1 MTRGIPMAISVSM
14 REIYFIPRYVYIF
27 FPRRFFFF
35 FFVVPFRIDAQSR
48 EKVIASSKNVEFQP
62 RRC

>member
-1 MTRGIPMAISVSM
+1 MTRSTPMAISVSM
-14 REIYFIPRYVYIF
+14 REIYFIPDIYIYIF
-27 FPRRFFFF
+27 PGDFFFF